1 MSSSLWQVGCSP
13 LSRMN
18 GGPCLRERGVLATD
32 HQGSPRQA
40 LFSGQSMEGW
50 ELQLGSTGR
59 PREAAAGPPC
69 GDLSSGEGR
78 VEGGVLARLGVQI
91 SRPALCRHLESQ
103 PWAQSF
109 CLRSGAEA
117 TGIACRHWEIW
128 PEAPSSRPLPAALS
142 EQVKLA
148 WAPRKTKG

>member
-40 LFSGQSMEGW
+40 LFSGQSMEGC
-50 ELQLGSTGR
+50 ELQLCSTGR
-59 PREAAAGPPC
+59 PREAAG
-69 GDLSSGEGR
+69 GDLSSREGR
-78 VEGGVLARLGVQI
+78 VEGGVLARLRVQI

-103 PWAQSF
+103 PWAQSL

-117 TGIACRHWEIW
+117 TGIAFRHWEIW
-128 PEAPSSRPLPAALS
+128 SEAPSSRPLPAALY
-142 EQVKLA
+142 EQVKLD
-148 WAPRKTKG
+148 